1 MRGGAKIE
9 RRGVDTVY
17 RQRMKSLKDI
27 EITVGIHQ
35 GQQHDGLDIAT
46 YAAWNNF
53 GTKNSQGEELIPAR
67 PFMKFSSEEIAKW
80 MKTEEYRGV
89 IRQVMRGEIKSVA
102 AAHFI
107 GRRASK
113 IVSDTLKKSNLYVQ
127 NSAVTIAMKNKG
139 GVNKKV
145 LENSGYLFNAPT
157 YRVRSR

>member
-17 RQRMKSLKDI
+17 RQRMKSLKEI

-35 GQQHDGLDIAT
+35 GQHHDGLDIAT

-53 GTKNSQGEELIPAR
+53 GTKNSKGEVLIPAR
-67 PFMKFSSEEIAKW
+67 PFMKFASEKIAEW
-80 MKTEEYRGV
+80 MKTKEYRGV
-89 IRQVMRGEIKSVA
+89 IRQVMRGEMKAVE

-107 GRRASK
+107 GNGAAR
-113 IVSDTLKKSNLYVQ
+113 IVSETLKKSDNYIQ
-127 NSAVTIAMKNKG
+127 NSAVTIAHKG
-139 GVNKKV
+139 SGKQV

-157 YRVRSR
+157 YRVRSRK